1 MKLINNIAFENMIK
15 YYEEKYNTVYTTG
28 HLEILRSDYEK
39 GFDISSFIDPRLTI
53 RQLNMIFDG
62 LDNDLDVALY
72 ANADMDVTQM
82 SEIKD
87 GLEQGLNVRIYADS
101 KYPWYVMRFA
111 KQCLL
116 YNINPEPMLNEKLG
130 YIDALNLFAELEP
143 NEVLG

>member
-1 MKLINNIAFENMIK
+1 MKLINNIAFENMTK
-15 YYEEKYNTVYTTG
+15 YYEEKYNTVYATD

-39 GFDISSFIDPRLTI
+39 GFDVSSFIDPRLTTH
-53 RQLNMIFDG
+53 QLNMIFDG
-62 LDNDLDVALY
+62 LDSDLDVALY

-116 YNINPEPMLNEKLG
+116 YNINPEPMLNEKLC

>member
-1 MKLINNIAFENMIK
+1 MKLVNNIAFENMIK

-28 HLEILRSDYEK
+28 HLEILRSDYEE
-39 GFDISSFIDPRLTI
+39 GFDVSAFIDPRLTT

-72 ANADMDVTQM
+72 ANVDMAVTQM
-82 SEIKD
+82 SEIKA
-87 GLEQGLNVRIYADS
+87 GLEQGLDVRIYADS

-116 YNINPEPMLNEKLG
+116 YNINPQLILNEKLS
-130 YIDALNLFAELEP
+130 YREACQLFATLEP
-143 NEVLG
+143 NEV

>member
-1 MKLINNIAFENMIK
+1 MKLVNNMAFENLIK

-39 GFDISSFIDPRLTI
+39 GFDVSPFIDPRLTT
-53 RQLNMIFDG
+53 RQLNMILDG
-62 LDNDLDVALY
+62 LDHDLDVTLY
-72 ANADMDVTQM
+72 ANADMEVTQM

-87 GLEQGLNVRIYADS
+87 GLERGLDVRIYADS

-116 YNINPEPMLNEKLG
+116 YNIDPKPILNEKLD
-130 YIDALNLFAELEP
+130 YREALDLFMTLEP
-143 NEVLG
+143 SEV